1 MQRSCTIF
9 RSLIVLFCVGTGLA
23 LLSLKLEG
31 QAVSGDLVGNVTDTT
46 GATVPDATITVT
58 NIATEVQTSVR
69 SDRKGLYR
77 LANLLPG
84 DYKISA
90 TAGGFATFNIT
101 NVPVVLNQTGNGE
114 YYADGRS
121 SIHVGRRRCKH
132 HC

>member
-1 MQRSCTIF
+1 
-9 RSLIVLFCVGTGLA
+9 
-23 LLSLKLEG
+23 LSLKLEG